1 MSIYVEKFIYCDQCG
16 ATKEI
21 EDDLL
26 NNYQIRNDIQQSGWL
41 CIGDM
46 DYCEVCAD
54 TAREDLKAHT
64 MNDK

>member
-1 MSIYVEKFIYCDQCG
+1 MSIYVEKFIYCDNCG
-16 ATKEI
+16 ATKNVE
-21 EDDLL
+21 EDL

-54 TAREDLKAHT
+54 TAREDLKEHVENT
-64 MNDK
+64 K